1 MFGLTA
7 NLVGDSCDSAHAFGQ
22 AFFLIMH
29 LKGSP
34 KWASKRR
41 CPSRLG
47 SVCSHF
53 RLQLVSLVAS
63 PCHALDDEHLN
74 AEACNEYDG
83 YDDQAAAAAAAAADD
98 DDDDDEDED
107 GRGGDGDHLM
117 IAELD
122 ISMHVCMYV
131 CMYVCMHGC
140 MYVCMYVCMYARM
153 HICM

>member
-1 MFGLTA
+1 MRCSRPPVRSITPDIAVFPVVRRSLVLYGFVFGLTA

-53 RLQLVSLVAS
+53 RLQLVSFVAS
-63 PCHALDDEHLN
+63 PCHALDDDHLN
-74 AEACNEYDG
+74 AEAYNEYDG
-83 YDDQAAAAAAAAADD
+83 YDDQAAAAAAA
-98 DDDDDEDED
+98 DDDDEDED
-107 GRGGDGDHLM
+107 GGGGDGDHV
-117 IAELD
+117 D
-122 ISMHVCMYV
+122 DN
-131 CMYVCMHGC
+131 
-140 MYVCMYVCMYARM
+140 
-153 HICM
+153 